1 MKSYDVFLE
10 YYDMIVRSI
19 NNPLEDEVEFLVEDC
34 IKEYKPETKTIL
46 ETACWTWEVAREL
59 INKWYKVIGLDINEK
74 MLKKA
79 EENLSS
85 PQPSPEG
92 DGVKPELVLA
102 DMTNFDLWKT
112 FDVVL
117 CNYNSIC
124 HLLKWEDW
132 QAFFDMANKHL
143 EKDWLLIFDINTLYE
158 FDSITSDFAQ
168 FYNFGDDTVC
178 LEMQKKDWIYEWLVK
193 IFKKI
198 PHPNP
203 LPKGEGIKQYNLI
216 EEVVRENSFPI
227 NKIKKELK
235 EKWFNI
241 LEMIDYHY
249 GEVTA
254 QSERVYF
261 ICKKK

>member
-1 MKSYDVFLE
+1 MKTYDIFLE
-10 YYDMIVRSI
+10 YYDRIVRSI
-19 NNPLEDEVEFLVEDC
+19 NNPLDDEVEFLVEDC

-46 ETACWTWEVAREL
+46 ETACGTWEVAREL
-59 INKWYKVIGLDINEK
+59 VVKKYKVTGLDISEK

-79 EENLSS
+79 EENLNKK
-85 PQPSPEG
+85 
-92 DGVKPELVLA
+92 DLILA
-102 DMTNFDLWKT
+102 DMTDFNLEKT
-112 FDVVL
+112 FDTIL

-124 HLLKWEDW
+124 HLLKWEQW
-132 QAFFDMANKHL
+132 QDFFKMSSKHL

-168 FYNFGDDTVC
+168 FYNFEDDTVC
-178 LEMQKKDWIYEWLVK
+178 LEMKKKDWIYEWLVK
-193 IFKKI
+193 IFKKS
-198 PHPNP
+198 
-203 LPKGEGIKQYNLI
+203 KDWKYDLI

-235 EKWFNI
+235 EQWFKI
-241 LEMIDYHY
+241 LEIVDYHY

-261 ICKKK
+261 ICTKK

>member
-1 MKSYDVFLE
+1 MKTYDVFLE
-10 YYDMIVRSI
+10 YYDKIVRSI

-46 ETACWTWEVAREL
+46 ETACGTGEVAREL
-59 INKWYKVIGLDINEK
+59 VNKKYKVIGLDISEK
-74 MLKKA
+74 MLEKA
-79 EENLSS
+79 EKNL
-85 PQPSPEG
+85 
-92 DGVKPELVLA
+92 DKKDLVLA
-102 DMTNFDLWKT
+102 DMTDFDLWKT
-112 FDVVL
+112 FDAVL

-132 QAFFDMANKHL
+132 QKFFEMSSKHL

-158 FDSITSDFAQ
+158 FDNITNDFAQ

-193 IFKKI
+193 IFKVKKEPVPWINNWTKGTGSTKI
-198 PHPNP
+198 Y
-203 LPKGEGIKQYNLI
+203 ELI
-216 EEVVRENSFPI
+216 EEVVKENSFPI

-235 EKWFNI
+235 DKWFKI

-249 GEVTA
+249 WEVTA

>member
-59 INKWYKVIGLDINEK
+59 INKWYKVTGLDINEK

-79 EENLSS
+79 EENLKPHLTS
-85 PQPSPEG
+85 PQGEEQK
-92 DGVKPELVLA
+92 VKLILW
-102 DMTNFDLWKT
+102 DMTDFDLWKT
-112 FDVVL
+112 FDAVL

-168 FYNFGDDTVC
+168 FYNFDDDTVC

-193 IFKKI
+193 IFKKSSEW
-198 PHPNP
+198 
-203 LPKGEGIKQYNLI
+203 KYNLI
-216 EEVVRENSFPI
+216 EEVVRENSFTI